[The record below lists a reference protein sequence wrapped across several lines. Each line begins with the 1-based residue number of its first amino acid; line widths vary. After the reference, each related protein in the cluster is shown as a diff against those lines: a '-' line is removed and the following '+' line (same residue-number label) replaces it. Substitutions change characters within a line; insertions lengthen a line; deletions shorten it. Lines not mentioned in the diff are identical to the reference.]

1 MPSNLP
7 WSRERPSKLRYR
19 FHVVEA
25 EHPELFEFLWGEL
38 GGRAENHVIVA
49 LLEAGRAA
57 LLSPPNAAAAREGS
71 QQRTASSRSARR
83 SVDGAKAIAKD
94 VTAPSY
100 RQSVERG
107 AGALLHPSGGVP
119 TGDVAGEPV
128 IAGERV
134 SSGQTA
140 GGLVASVEAF
150 GSAPQPD
157 AGSGTAVADVQRSP
171 RADRDGRQGLGS
183 QLGDGSDSW
192 GDDLEGGLGKS
203 ATDLVNQF
211 F

>member
-1 MPSNLP
+1 MPPNFP
-7 WSRERPSKLRYR
+7 WSRERPSKVRYR

-49 LLEAGRAA
+49 LLEAGRRA
-57 LLSPPNAAAAREGS
+57 LLSPPNAAAAGEGS
-71 QQRTASSRSARR
+71 EQRTTSSRSSRR
-83 SVDGAKAIAKD
+83 SMDGAKVVRND
-94 VTAPSY
+94 GTAPSS

-107 AGALLHPSGGVP
+107 AAASLHRVGGVP
-119 TGDVAGEPV
+119 ARDAAGKPVVAAESVPSV
-128 IAGERV
+128 QA
-134 SSGQTA
+134 T
-140 GGLVASVEAF
+140 GGLVVP
-150 GSAPQPD
+150 GSAAGSTSHPD
-157 AGSGTAVADVQRSP
+157 AGSGAAVADAQPLTAAERDDGQG
-171 RADRDGRQGLGS
+171 AGAQLRDGSESL
-183 QLGDGSDSW
+183 